1 VLSRFPN
8 TVTVQFD
15 RTKARDKVS
24 VVRVLVIEDFAKFR
38 QFVCAALGNRQD
50 LQVVG
55 QASDGIE
62 AVQKAVKLKP
72 DLVLM
77 DIGLPYLNGIEAA
90 RQIRELDP
98 DAKIIFLTQET
109 ADDVVEEAFSLGAQ
123 GYVFKIKAGI
133 DLLPAIEAV
142 VLGRQFV
149 SGR

>member
-1 VLSRFPN
+1 V
-8 TVTVQFD
+8 
-15 RTKARDKVS
+15 
-24 VVRVLVIEDFAKFR
+24 EDYEPMR
-38 QFVCAALGNRQD
+38 QTVCARLQNRRD
-50 LQVVG
+50 LHVICE
-55 QASDGIE
+55 ASDGLE
-62 AVQKAVKLKP
+62 AVQKTTELKP

-90 RQIRELDP
+90 RQIRELVP
-98 DAKIIFLTQET
+98 DAKIIFLTQES
-109 ADDVVEEAFSLGAQ
+109 AEDIVEEAFSLGAQ

>member
-1 VLSRFPN
+1 MVLLSPLVHRLMPII
-8 TVTVQFD
+8 
-15 RTKARDKVS
+15 
-24 VVRVLVIEDFAKFR
+24 RVLVVEDYEPMR
-38 QFVCAALGNRQD
+38 QTVRARLLKRHD
-50 LQVVG
+50 LQVICE
-55 QASDGIE
+55 ASDGLE
-62 AVQKAVKLKP
+62 AVQKAMELKP

-90 RQIRELDP
+90 RQIRELVP
-98 DAKIIFLTQET
+98 DAKIIFLTQESS
-109 ADDVVEEAFSLGAQ
+109 DDVVEEAFNLGAR